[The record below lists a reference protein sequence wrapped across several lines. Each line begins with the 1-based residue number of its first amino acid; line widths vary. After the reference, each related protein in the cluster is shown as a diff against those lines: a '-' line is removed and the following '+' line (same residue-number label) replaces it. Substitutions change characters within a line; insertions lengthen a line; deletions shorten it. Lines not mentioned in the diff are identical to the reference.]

1 MAIFIAILI
10 EKSATSEKS
19 QPGTTIYI
27 TTLILSTL
35 VSLTFFRVINPGRA
49 SPNWNAF
56 ASLSLSMGIVGIA
69 VIRALTK
76 PTCKNRKEVWI
87 SSLCHAVLLGLFAA
101 LFQIL
106 ARLSFKGI
114 DALVIT
120 GIYGFAKGSIVILI
134 VSYMIQKSIRRQLI
148 IAQRETPRVRFKTH
162 LFALL
167 ENKQLDITT
176 RNISRGGLLIEP
188 GRPLNKGQRIDLN
201 FAFGVIQA
209 KVQWASKKFAGLAIT
224 EDGPNLDELHSFIRN
239 KFGVNYA

>member
-1 MAIFIAILI
+1 
-10 EKSATSEKS
+10 
-19 QPGTTIYI
+19 
-27 TTLILSTL
+27 
-35 VSLTFFRVINPGRA
+35 
-49 SPNWNAF
+49 
-56 ASLSLSMGIVGIA
+56 
-69 VIRALTK
+69 
-76 PTCKNRKEVWI
+76 
-87 SSLCHAVLLGLFAA
+87 
-101 LFQIL
+101 
-106 ARLSFKGI
+106 
-114 DALVIT
+114 
-120 GIYGFAKGSIVILI
+120 
-134 VSYMIQKSIRRQLI
+134 MIQKSIRRQLI

-167 ENKQLDITT
+167 ENKKFDITT